1 VKLVPI
7 AIAEA
12 ARAASLEE
20 LGACAFPALARAL
33 DARPVFLGEVAHD
46 FASSKAVAGEH
57 EAEFR
62 VYMRDYVLDDPIGR
76 AALSSQRRIL
86 LFDEM
91 IEEKALRTS
100 RAYLDFHRHHD
111 FEHHLMIRIY
121 GERLPAPGALVLGL
135 TRGKRQG
142 PFGQAEARIARWA
155 LPAFLGAA
163 QRIQQASR
171 AQLPG
176 VGASDAARL
185 REIALARGLTRAEID
200 VLASLMLGFTNAGI
214 ARRLCIAVET
224 VKTHLY
230 RVFRK
235 LGVRSRTEALVFVSR
250 Q

>member
-1 VKLVPI
+1 
-7 AIAEA
+7 
-12 ARAASLEE
+12 
-20 LGACAFPALARAL
+20 
-33 DARPVFLGEVAHD
+33 VFLGEVASD
-46 FASSKAVAGEH
+46 FVSSEALAGEH

-62 VYMRDYVLDDPIGR
+62 VYMRDYVLEDPIGR
-76 AALSSQRRIL
+76 AALTSKRRVL

-91 IEEKALRTS
+91 IEKKALRTS

-142 PFGQAEARIARWA
+142 PFGQAEARIAHWA

-163 QRIQQASR
+163 QRIQHASR
-171 AQLPG
+171 AQLPSADAAG
-176 VGASDAARL
+176 AARL
-185 REIALARGLTRAEID
+185 HEVARARGLTRAETD
-200 VLASLMLGFTNAGI
+200 VLASLVLGLTNSGI
-214 ARRLCIAVET
+214 ARRLCISVET